1 MNIHRRRRAQ
11 LGRPRRQRVDDELWT
26 LLLTLIAGALLTLAT
41 GLCVFSELEQFG
53 PSIGNIITFRAMP
66 DATEWWHLEA
76 KLTDHPGQTCV
87 LSPAVMGTTG
97 GSLIIEARL
106 LSSPPIY
113 YVHWAGTHTGRG
125 RTDCGASADI
135 ILSRSDLMRLADVA
149 GGFNTN
155 LRMVGP

>member
-11 LGRPRRQRVDDELWT
+11 IGRPRRQRVDDALWSWV
-26 LLLTLIAGALLTLAT
+26 LTLIAGALLVVTTALSA
-41 GLCVFSELEQFG
+41 FSELEQLG
-53 PSIGNIITFRAMP
+53 PSIGSIIVFRQMP
-66 DATEWWHLEA
+66 NPTEWWHIEA
-76 KLTDHPGQTCV
+76 KLTDHPGQTCI

-97 GSLIIEARL
+97 GSLIVEARQ
-106 LSSPPIY
+106 LSTPPVY
-113 YVHWAGTHTGRG
+113 HVHWGGKHTGRG
-125 RTDCGASADI
+125 AADCGVSADI